1 MTAASTWAAYITA
14 RRNMRRVETRDAK
27 LRWEFDAKAHF
38 DAHWVAVDIEAAE
51 GEWDDFGAWDAA
63 GGQFVWFPQKRSTM
77 TMNDGSLRDL
87 DRPPINRY
95 RWENKKRKARF

>member
-1 MTAASTWAAYITA
+1 MWMTA
-14 RRNMRRVETRDAK
+14 VD
-27 LRWEFDAKAHF
+27 
-38 DAHWVAVDIEAAE
+38 VAAAE
-51 GEWDDFGAWDAA
+51 GSFDNPDFMGRHGSEFAWS
-63 GGQFVWFPQKRSTM
+63 PQKRTTM